1 MKVSFFRLSYDYGLY
16 NMLSLQIEFLREY
29 QLDMRHWVFLL
40 TLFILTFTHTNK
52 HRAHV
57 LKHMQPF
64 ILFLLGLLRHV

>member
-1 MKVSFFRLSYDYGLY
+1 
-16 NMLSLQIEFLREY
+16 MLSLQIEFLREY
-29 QLDMRHWVFLL
+29 QLDTRHWVFLL

-64 ILFLLGLLRHV
+64 IHFLWDFNVTFETHIYIYAYYK